1 MSGAP
6 GATVLATDPPKPPT
20 SKPTPGWKQLKKLLP
35 YIARSKGQVAVG
47 MVTLAAM
54 GIVGTLQPLAFGVI
68 MDCLSGNAQP
78 LGRLSQMSPRLVHF
92 LIPAYAP
99 SSVRT
104 LIIYCVAALVIVAL
118 KGVFSFW
125 TRWILIGL
133 SRDIEFDLRNDL
145 LDRLLMME
153 PEFYVRNRTGELM
166 SRATN
171 DLNAVR
177 MVLGPGIMYT
187 SQTIV
192 TMLLAVILM
201 FRLSPSLSL
210 WVLIPVPVVVL
221 ATRYFG
227 RTIHSLYETI
237 QAALATLSAKAQ
249 ENLAGVRVIRA
260 YAQEDAEMRAF
271 DAPNREYVTRN
282 LKLIAT
288 WSLFMPALTALIGMS
303 FVLVMWFGGRQVIF
317 GQISLGEFVAFYV
330 YMIQLVFPIVALG
343 FVTNIFQRGAASM
356 GRLNYILDAK
366 PSINDSAVPA
376 QAKEREA
383 SLRGEIEFRHLD
395 FTYPTGREVAPEK
408 EKSKAKEN
416 GRPTGTPVLHD
427 INLRIPA
434 GSTLAI
440 VGPTGSGK
448 STLAAL
454 VARLWEAPPGSLLID
469 GRPIQEWPL
478 ASLRRSIGFVPQDT
492 YLFSE
497 PLRENIAFGTEEC
510 ADEAVYKAAD
520 TASIASEIASFPMG
534 YATLVGER
542 GITLSG
548 GQKQR
553 TALARALVRDPKI
566 LVLDDAL
573 SSVDTDTEERILGA
587 LKELMKQRTTLLISH
602 RVSTVRNADQIIV
615 LRDGRIV
622 ERGTHEELLSQG
634 GYYDELYQKQLLE
647 EELERA

>member
-6 GATVLATDPPKPPT
+6 GATVLATEPPKPPA
-20 SKPTPGWKQLKKLLP
+20 SKSVPGWKHLKKLLP
-35 YIARSKGQVAVG
+35 YIARSKGKVVVG
-47 MVTLAAM
+47 MLTNSAM

-78 LGRLSQMSPRLVHF
+78 LGRLSQMSPRLAHL

-104 LIIYCVAALVIVAL
+104 LIIYCVAAMVIVAL

-145 LDRLLMME
+145 LDRLLLME

-177 MVLGPGIMYT
+177 MVLGPGIMYSAT
-187 SQTIV
+187 TLV
-192 TMLLAVILM
+192 TMVLAVLLM
-201 FRLSPSLSL
+201 FRLSPTLSL
-210 WVLIPVPVVVL
+210 WVLIPVPIVVV
-221 ATRYFG
+221 AVRYFG
-227 RTIHSLYETI
+227 RTIHSLYEVI

-260 YAQEDAEMRAF
+260 YAQEDAEMRSF
-271 DAPNREYVTRN
+271 DGPNREYVTRN
-282 LKLIAT
+282 LKLITT
-288 WSLFMPALTALIGMS
+288 WSLFMPALTALIGLS

-330 YMIQLVFPIVALG
+330 YMIQLIFPIVALG

-366 PSINDSAVPA
+366 PSIDDSAVPA
-376 QAKEREA
+376 HGKEPHA
-383 SLRGEIEFRHLD
+383 PMRGEIEFRHLD
-395 FTYPTGREVAPEK
+395 FTYPTGRETV
-408 EKSKAKEN
+408 SSKEN
-416 GRPTGTPVLHD
+416 GRPAGTPVLHD
-427 INLRIPA
+427 INLRVPA

-469 GRPIQEWPL
+469 GRPIREWPL
-478 ASLRRSIGFVPQDT
+478 AGLRRSIGFVPQDT

-510 ADEAVYKAAD
+510 PDNAVYKAAE
-520 TASIASEIASFPMG
+520 TASIASEIAGFPMG

-553 TALARALVRDPKI
+553 TALARALVRDPRVLI
-566 LVLDDAL
+566 LDDAL
-573 SSVDTDTEERILGA
+573 SSVDTDTEERILGG
-587 LKELMKQRTTLLISH
+587 LRELMKQRTTLLISH
-602 RVSTVRNADQIIV
+602 RVSTVRHADQIIV
-615 LRDGRIV
+615 LRDGLIV
-622 ERGTHEELLSQG
+622 EHGTHEELLAQR
-634 GYYDELYQKQLLE
+634 GYYEELYEKQLLE

>member
-6 GATVLATDPPKPPT
+6 GAGVLAAEPPKPPA
-20 SKPTPGWKQLKKLLP
+20 SKPVPGWKHLTKLLP
-35 YIARSKGQVAVG
+35 YIGRSKGKVAIG
-47 MVTLAAM
+47 MLTNTAM
-54 GIVGTLQPLAFGVI
+54 GFVGTLLPLAFGVI
-68 MDCLSGNAQP
+68 MDCLSGNAEP
-78 LGRLSQMSPRLVHF
+78 LGRLSQVAPGLVRF

-104 LIIYCVAALVIVAL
+104 LVIYCLVAVAIVAL

-133 SRDIEFDLRNDL
+133 SRDIEYDLRNDL
-145 LDRLLMME
+145 LDRLLLME

-177 MVLGPGIMYT
+177 MVLGPGIMYSAT
-187 SQTIV
+187 TVVSMV
-192 TMLLAVILM
+192 LAAILM
-201 FRLSPSLSL
+201 FLLSPTLTL
-210 WVLIPVPVVVL
+210 WVLIPVPVVVI

-227 RTIHSLYETI
+227 RVIHSLYGII

-260 YAQEDAEMRAF
+260 YAQEEAEMRAF

-288 WSLFMPALTALIGMS
+288 WSLFMPVLTALIGMS
-303 FVLVMWFGGRQVIF
+303 FVLVLWFGGRQVISR
-317 GQISLGEFVAFYV
+317 QISLGEFVAFYT
-330 YMIQLVFPIVALG
+330 YMVQLVFPIVALG

-366 PSINDSAVPA
+366 PAIDDSAVPPSR
-376 QAKEREA
+376 KEPE
-383 SLRGEIEFRHLD
+383 SSMRGEIEFRHLD
-395 FTYPTGREVAPEK
+395 FTYPTTRDGEIGRQNG
-408 EKSKAKEN
+408 KSA
-416 GRPTGTPVLHD
+416 GTPVLHD
-427 INLRIPA
+427 INLKIPA

-454 VARLWEAPPGSLLID
+454 VARLWEAPPGTLWID
-469 GRPIQEWPL
+469 SRPIREWPL
-478 ASLRRSIGFVPQDT
+478 AALRRSIGFVPQDT

-497 PLRENIAFGTEEC
+497 PLRENIGFGIDAAAEE
-510 ADEAVYKAAD
+510 EIYKAAEV
-520 TASIASEIASFPMG
+520 ASLDGEIAGFPKG
-534 YATLVGER
+534 YETLVGER

-553 TALARALVRDPKI
+553 TALARALVRDPRI
-566 LVLDDAL
+566 LILDDAL
-573 SSVDTDTEERILGA
+573 SSVDTDTEERILGG
-587 LKELMKQRTTLLISH
+587 LKKLMKNRTTLLISH
-602 RVSTVRNADQIIV
+602 RISTVRSADQIIV

-622 ERGTHEELLSQG
+622 EHGTHEELLAQG
-634 GYYDELYQKQLLE
+634 GYYEELYQKQLLE

>member
-6 GATVLATDPPKPPT
+6 GAAVLAVNPPKPPAAK
-20 SKPTPGWKQLKKLLP
+20 SSPGWKQLSKLLP
-35 YIARSKGQVAVG
+35 YIARSKGQVVIG
-47 MVTLAAM
+47 MLTLAAM
-54 GIVGTLQPLAFGVI
+54 GIVGTLQPLVFGVI
-68 MDCLSGNAQP
+68 MDSLSGNARP
-78 LGRLSQMSPRLVHF
+78 LGRLSEMSPRLAHA
-92 LIPAYAP
+92 LIRDYAP
-99 SSVRT
+99 SSSHT
-104 LIIYCVAALVIVAL
+104 LVIYCLIAIAIVAL

-145 LDRLLMME
+145 LDRLLLLE

-192 TMLLAVILM
+192 TMALAVVLM

-210 WVLIPVPVVVL
+210 WVLIPVPIVVV
-221 ATRYFG
+221 AVRYFG
-227 RTIHSLYETI
+227 RTIHSLYEVI

-271 DAPNREYVTRN
+271 DAPNRDYVTRN
-282 LKLIAT
+282 LKLIVT
-288 WSLFMPALTALIGMS
+288 WSLFMPALTALVGMS
-303 FVLVMWFGGRQVIF
+303 FVLVMWFGGRQVIY
-317 GQISLGEFVAFYV
+317 GQISLGELVAFYAFMV
-330 YMIQLVFPIVALG
+330 QLIFPMVALG

-376 QAKEREA
+376 RPKEQEA
-383 SLRGEIEFRHLD
+383 PLRGDIEFRHLD
-395 FTYPTGREVAPEK
+395 FTYPTGRGVA
-408 EKSKAKEN
+408 SGKEN
-416 GRPTGTPVLHD
+416 GRPAGTPVLHD
-427 INLRIPA
+427 ISLHVPA

-448 STLAAL
+448 STLAGL

-469 GRPIQEWPL
+469 GRPIREWPL

-497 PLRENIAFGTEEC
+497 PLRENIAFGIDEC
-510 ADEAVYKAAD
+510 PEEAVFKAAD
-520 TASIASEIASFPMG
+520 TASIASEIAGFPMG
-534 YATLVGER
+534 YETLVGER

-553 TALARALVRDPKI
+553 TALARALVRDPRI
-566 LVLDDAL
+566 LILDDAL
-573 SSVDTDTEERILGA
+573 SSVDTDTEERILGG
-587 LKELMKQRTTLLISH
+587 LRQLMKHRTTLLISH
-602 RVSTVRNADQIIV
+602 RVSTVRHADQIIV

-622 ERGTHEELLSQG
+622 ERGTHEELLAQG
-634 GYYDELYQKQLLE
+634 GYYEELYQKQLLE